1 MKICLSLILL
11 IFLASCSRGEK
22 KVDQYGNEI
31 DSRAKS
37 QTRGDIIERSGTIY
51 QAGSSK
57 KAKKKQMTDAKH
69 RLQSGGGL
77 FGKKPSNLL
86 ETFKKDSSDKVT
98 TSIGFPVNPYLWR
111 GSLDVIS
118 FMPLSSADPF
128 AGIIITDWYTQA
140 NDSNQRCRL
149 NIFIKGAQLNAENLK
164 VNSFCQTL
172 NEDKNWVDQKIN
184 KNNNT
189 KLENA
194 ILNSAKKI
202 RLSQS

>member
-57 KAKKKQMTDAKH
+57 KAKKKQMTDA
-69 RLQSGGGL
+69 
-77 FGKKPSNLL
+77 NLL
-86 ETFKKDSSDKVT
+86 ETFKKDSSDET
-98 TSIGFPVNPYLWR
+98 TASIGFPVNPYLWR